1 MNMKNRISIKRRARL
16 FLAFFLPNQAM
27 KYLGFIYGA
36 LLPSKKSYSSMGEDL
51 IIEQY
56 FKEKNIL
63 QGVYIDIGCF
73 HPIWASNTH
82 KLHKDGWT
90 GFCFDIDQSKLNM
103 MRLFRRKS
111 VQTFFQAVTAKPSKE
126 PFTHVYKFLTPW
138 SDIDTCDLDVA
149 NDYAKKFDLDYE
161 ISRVP
166 SADINTI
173 LSKLPKFNFL
183 NIDVEGLD
191 EDILMSMDLNKYSP
205 DVILF
210 ENVDV
215 WGGTEKIRNKL
226 ELFCYERL
234 FISSFSVCYAKSILR
249 KI

>member
-1 MNMKNRISIKRRARL
+1 
-16 FLAFFLPNQAM
+16 
-27 KYLGFIYGA
+27 
-36 LLPSKKSYSSMGEDL
+36 
-51 IIEQY
+51 
-56 FKEKNIL
+56 
-63 QGVYIDIGCF
+63 
-73 HPIWASNTH
+73 
-82 KLHKDGWT
+82 
-90 GFCFDIDQSKLNM
+90 
-103 MRLFRRKS
+103 MRFFRRKN

-126 PFTHVYKFLTPW
+126 LFTHVYKFLTPW

-149 NDYAKKFDLDYE
+149 NDYAIKFDLDYE

-215 WGGTEKIRNKL
+215 WGGTEQIRNKL
-226 ELFCYERL
+226 ELYCYERL
-234 FISSFSVCYAKSILR
+234 FISSFSVCYAKPILR
-249 KI
+249 